1 VALLRQQRKDR
12 ARKSSNELG
21 GYRMDNQEY
30 ERQTVLQRHPY
41 IVSSSVPASSTA
53 IISKFNLSK
62 LSKFVLHRKSE
73 LFTHIQSTITK
84 ETGAG
89 QV

>member
-12 ARKSSNELG
+12 ARKSSNEL